1 MLTHHHES
9 HDITTSHMFLKLAE
23 VCVVSMKSHFFV
35 DQQIAPFSFEKL
47 LVHLANQAVHFVTME
62 TVVLCVEVM
71 KERLVVNHNKD
82 KGKEVESLIRSI
94 SDVLWKAAIHLEKS
108 DHKSVTMVIKLRQR
122 SIEALLINSTH
133 FPLAIERAI
142 ICLKGGVAYGD
153 VINMLITQSV
163 GASQGHKL
171 CIILLQISVQLSCLT
186 TFTFPPSLATLFTQC
201 TSTLTTVNVS
211 SFSTSSLNIV
221 IKAIENVATGIS
233 RLQKISRETS
243 HVTHVMYQNLK
254 KLLLF
259 YNNCVD
265 SQLQATP
272 TENRNRLE
280 SSAKSRQLSAL
291 NITANILMDCL
302 MTVKDDS
309 SHDLIIDC
317 LPLVQRSKVILDSC
331 SSLPVAEYKWFGI
344 SAYNLALLLYQ
355 MEEWRHAIP
364 LLQIACGHLC
374 HWCHMTSDDV
384 TDEVCDMY
392 VFIIMF
398 LWSLF

>member
-62 TVVLCVEVM
+62 TVLLCVEVM

-82 KGKEVESLIRSI
+82 KGKEVESLMRSI

-163 GASQGHKL
+163 GASQDHKL